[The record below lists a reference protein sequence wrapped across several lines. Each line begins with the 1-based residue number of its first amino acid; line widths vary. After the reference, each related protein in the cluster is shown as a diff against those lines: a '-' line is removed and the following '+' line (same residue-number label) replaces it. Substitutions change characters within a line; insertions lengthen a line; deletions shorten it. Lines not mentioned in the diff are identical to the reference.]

1 MSHFYRNILLIVLL
15 LSSNI
20 IWAADNVM
28 ENPKSKNSISV
39 GVMLPLHNVDGDGRR
54 MIEYYR
60 GILMACDQLK
70 SEGFHIDIHS
80 WNVPVDADVK
90 QTLLDSYANKCDL
103 IFGPLYSKQVK
114 PLSEFCKAYNIKLV
128 IPFSITGNDV
138 VYNTNIYQVYQ
149 DNARVNA
156 STINA
161 YIERFGDSHPVFI
174 DCNDSTSRKGDF
186 TSSLRKILDAK
197 KISYNITNLKS
208 SDESFVKAF
217 SRSKQNVV
225 ILNSDHYKELSL
237 AITKLDRMSSL
248 YPGFVV
254 SMFGYTEWLIY
265 ANYDFNNF
273 CRYDTYIPTVF
284 YHNPYSTATTSLEK
298 SYRGWFNEE
307 MQPAQPRFAITGYD
321 HAQYFIRGIA
331 KFGSKFVGSKSQNVY
346 SSLQTPL
353 CFEKI
358 GKGGYVNTSFM
369 LIHYLYNHS
378 IESLAY

>member
-1 MSHFYRNILLIVLL
+1 MRHFYRNILLVVLL
-15 LSSNI
+15 FSSNI

-28 ENPKSKNSISV
+28 ESPKSKNSISV

-70 SEGFHIDIHS
+70 SEGFHIDIHA
-80 WNVPVDADVK
+80 WNVPVDGDIK
-90 QTLLDSYANKCDL
+90 QILLNNYANKCDL

-114 PLSEFCKAYNIKLV
+114 PISEFCKAYNIRLV

-138 VYNTNIYQVYQ
+138 ANNPNIFQVYE
-149 DNARVNA
+149 DEARFNA
-156 STINA
+156 SVITG
-161 YIERFGDSHPVFI
+161 YFDRFADSHPVFI
-174 DCNDSTSRKGDF
+174 DCNDSTSRKGEF
-186 TSSLRKILDAK
+186 TSKLRKTLDAK

-217 SRSKQNVV
+217 SRNKQNVV
-225 ILNSDHYKELSL
+225 ILNSDHYKELSGAL
-237 AITKLDRMSSL
+237 AKLDRMSSL

-254 SMFGYTEWLIY
+254 SIYGYTEWLIY
-265 ANYDFNNF
+265 TNYCFNNF
-273 CRYDTYIPTVF
+273 CKYDTYIPTVF

-331 KFGSKFVGSKSQNVY
+331 KYGNKFVGSKSQNVY

-353 CFEKI
+353 CFEKL

>member
-15 LSSNI
+15 FSSNS
-20 IWAADNVM
+20 IWAANNEV
-28 ENPKSKNSISV
+28 ESPKIKNSISV

-70 SEGFHIDIHS
+70 SEGLHIDIHS
-80 WNVPVDADVK
+80 WNVPIDADIK
-90 QTLLDSYANKCDL
+90 KTLLDNYATKCDL

-114 PLSEFCKAYNIKLV
+114 PLADFCKAYNIKLV
-128 IPFSITGNDV
+128 IPFSITDNEV
-138 VYNTNIYQVYQ
+138 TTNSNIFQVYQ
-149 DNARVNA
+149 DNLSFNTSA
-156 STINA
+156 INA
-161 YIERFGDSHPVFI
+161 YIERFSDSHPVFI
-174 DCNDSTSRKGDF
+174 DCNDSTSRKSNF
-186 TSSLRKILDAK
+186 TSNLRKVLDAK
-197 KISYNITNLKS
+197 EIAYNITNIKT
-208 SDESFVKAF
+208 SDESFAKAF
-217 SRSKQNVV
+217 SRNKHNVV
-225 ILNSDHYKELSL
+225 ILNSDHYKALSA
-237 AITKLDRMSSL
+237 AIEKLDRMSSL
-248 YPGFVV
+248 YPGFVI

-284 YHNPYSTATTSLEK
+284 YHNSYSTATTSLEK

-321 HAQYFIRGIA
+321 HAQFFIRGIA
-331 KFGSKFVGSKSQNVY
+331 KFGKKFVGNKSQNLY

-353 CFEKI
+353 CFEKV

>member
-60 GILMACDQLK
+60 GLLMACDQLK

-138 VYNTNIYQVYQ
+138 AYNTNIYQVYQ

-208 SDESFVKAF
+208 SDDSFVKAF

-284 YHNPYSTATTSLEK
+284 YHNPYSAATTSLEK

>member
-60 GILMACDQLK
+60 GLLMACDQFK

-138 VYNTNIYQVYQ
+138 AYNTNIYQVYQ

-161 YIERFGDSHPVFI
+161 YIERFGESHPVFI

-208 SDESFVKAF
+208 SDDSFVKAF

>member
-1 MSHFYRNILLIVLL
+1 MRHFYRNILLVVLL
-15 LSSNI
+15 FSSNI
-20 IWAADNVM
+20 IWAADNMM
-28 ENPKSKNSISV
+28 ESPKSKNSISV

-70 SEGFHIDIHS
+70 SEGFHIDVHA
-80 WNVPVDADVK
+80 WNVPVDADIK
-90 QTLLDSYANKCDL
+90 QILLNNYANKCEL

-138 VYNTNIYQVYQ
+138 ANNPNIFQVYQ
-149 DNARVNA
+149 DNLSFNTSA
-156 STINA
+156 INS
-161 YIERFGDSHPVFI
+161 YIERFSDSHPVFI
-174 DCNDSTSRKGDF
+174 DCNDSTSRKSNF
-186 TSSLRKILDAK
+186 TSNLRKVLEAK
-197 KISYNITNLKS
+197 SIAYNITNIKS
-208 SDESFVKAF
+208 SDESFAKAF
-217 SRSKQNVV
+217 SRNKHNVV
-225 ILNSDHYKELSL
+225 ILNSDHYKELSA
-237 AITKLDRMSSL
+237 AIAKLDKMSSL
-248 YPGFVV
+248 YPGFVI
-254 SMFGYTEWLIY
+254 SMFGYTEWLVY
-265 ANYDFNNF
+265 ANYEFNNF

-284 YHNPYSTATTSLEK
+284 YHNQYSAATTSLEK
-298 SYRGWFNEE
+298 NYRGWFNVE

-321 HAQYFIRGIA
+321 HAQFFIRGIT
-331 KFGSKFVGSKSQNVY
+331 KFGNKFVGSKSQNLY

-353 CFEKI
+353 CFEKL